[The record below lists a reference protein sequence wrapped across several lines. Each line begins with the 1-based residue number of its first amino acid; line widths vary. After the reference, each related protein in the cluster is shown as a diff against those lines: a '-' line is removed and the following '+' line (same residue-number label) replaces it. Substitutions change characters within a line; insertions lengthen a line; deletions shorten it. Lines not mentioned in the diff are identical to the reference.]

1 MMGAL
6 IDDHILDLTVDE
18 AGSLWIYIL
27 RGRISNWLDA
37 ILLILQL
44 LVVIIVQ
51 YLKLLGLIIFE

>member
-27 RGRISNWLDA
+27 RGRILNWLDA

-51 YLKLLGLIIFE
+51 YLQLLGLIIFE